1 MGTNLHS
8 QLYIHLACFT
18 FKNFSLLQV
27 VLNIFDMVNPNNQ
40 HKNPIS
46 HFTTK
51 HTKYSIKVLRL
62 VVVGLI
68 IIKSFILLE
77 YNMIPDIT
85 GMCIFFTLFL
95 AAITAIF
102 RYIFFWRGASEAPS
116 AVTHAFLCAL
126 ITFLLLTLYVWGMYV
141 FSER

>member
-1 MGTNLHS
+1 
-8 QLYIHLACFT
+8 
-18 FKNFSLLQV
+18 
-27 VLNIFDMVNPNNQ
+27 MVNPNNQ

-102 RYIFFWRGASEAPS
+102 RYIFFGEVR
-116 AVTHAFLCAL
+116 TK
-126 ITFLLLTLYVWGMYV
+126 LLEQSLMRFFVPL
-141 FSER
+141 